1 MMQLPGVETQV
12 LADADAVAA
21 AAAEWIL
28 EQGRAARAERG
39 RFHLVLAGGAT
50 PEAAYRRLA
59 AAREDWTGWW
69 FFIGDERCLPPDD
82 PQRNSRMVRT
92 AWLEP
97 AGIPLD
103 QLVVMQAELGP
114 DAAALTYAPLVAD
127 ALPFDLVLLGMG
139 EDGHTAS
146 LFPGHGLPEQALTM
160 PVRGAPKPPAERVSL
175 TPMALAS
182 CRRMLLMITGAGKRQ
197 ALQQWQQGADLPVAK
212 VAAAGRALVLLDR
225 AAAGAE

>member
-1 MMQLPGVETQV
+1 MQLPGVDTQV

-21 AAAEWIL
+21 AAAELIL
-28 EQGRAARAERG
+28 EQGRAAVAERG
-39 RFHLVLAGGAT
+39 QFHLVLAGGTT

-59 AAREDWTGWW
+59 GAREDWTGWR
-69 FFIGDERCLPPDD
+69 FFIGDERCLPVDD
-82 PQRNSRMVRT
+82 AERNSHMART

-97 AGIPLD
+97 AGIAPD
-103 QLVVMQAELGP
+103 QLAAMPAELGP
-114 DAAALTYAPLVAD
+114 EAAALAYTPVVAE

-146 LFPGHGLPEQALTM
+146 LFPGHEWPEQALVM
-160 PVRGAPKPPAERVSL
+160 PVRGAPKPPPERVSL

-182 CRRMLLMITGAGKRQ
+182 CRRMLLLVTGGGKHQ
-197 ALQQWQQGADLPVAK
+197 ALRQWQQGEHLPVAQ

-225 AAAGAE
+225 AAAGAD